1 MKLDRN
7 AQELVLTDRINQRNK
22 NIKKD
27 AVKAGLKYIAPFQGL
42 PVKEGTSI
50 IKNKIMNGI
59 DKVRVKKLK
68 TENVIDSVKDSFEEI
83 I

>member
-22 NIKKD
+22 TIKKD
-27 AVKAGLKYIAPFQGL
+27 AVKAGLKYITPFQGM

-50 IKNKIMNGI
+50 IKNKIINGI
-59 DKVRVKKLK
+59 DKARIKRLK
-68 TENVIDSVKDSFEEI
+68 TKDVIDSVKDSFEEI